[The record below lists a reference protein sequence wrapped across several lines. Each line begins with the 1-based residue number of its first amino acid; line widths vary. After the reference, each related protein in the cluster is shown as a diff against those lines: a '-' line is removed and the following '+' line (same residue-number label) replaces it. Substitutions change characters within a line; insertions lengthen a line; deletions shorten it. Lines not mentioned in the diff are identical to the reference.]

1 MTEADAA
8 AFWRG
13 APKVELHL
21 HLEGAAPPALSRA
34 VAARRGVDV
43 AGLFDDAGGYAWA
56 GFAGFLAAYDRVA
69 ALYATPE
76 DEAALA
82 EAVLRACAAE
92 GVIYAEVFLSPDHA
106 GAAHAGFGRWAEHLA
121 AVSAGADAAER
132 ATGIVARFIPLCVR
146 HLGPEAAV
154 RAATLAARSAHPRV
168 VGFGMAGD
176 ERRFAPAD
184 FAPAFAIAREAG
196 LGLTAH
202 AGEFGGPD
210 SVRAALDALGL
221 ARIGHGVRAIE
232 DAALTARLAA
242 EGVMLEVC
250 PGSNI
255 ALGLWPDRAAHP
267 LRRLRDAGVRVSLS
281 TDDPPFF
288 GADMTREYAGAAAS
302 CGWDAGAMRAITAD
316 ALAAAF
322 CDDALK
328 ARLAARLG

>member
-1 MTEADAA
+1 MTEDDGA
-8 AFWRG
+8 AFWRRE
-13 APKVELHL
+13 PKVALHL

-34 VAARRGVDV
+34 LAARKGVEA
-43 AGLFDDAGGYAWA
+43 AGLFDAGGGYAWA
-56 GFAGFLAAYDRVA
+56 GFGGFLAAYDRVA
-69 ALYATPE
+69 ALYRTAQ
-76 DEAALA
+76 DDAALA

-106 GAAHAGFGRWAEHLA
+106 GPERWDEHLA
-121 AVSAGADAAER
+121 AVSAGAEAAED

-146 HLGPEAAV
+146 HLGPEAAR
-154 RAATLAARSAHPRV
+154 RAATLAARAAHPRV

-176 ERRFAPAD
+176 ERCFAAAD

-210 SVRAALDALGL
+210 SVRAALDALGV
-221 ARIGHGVRAIE
+221 ARVGHGVRAVE
-232 DAALTARLAA
+232 DAALLDRLAA
-242 EGVMLEVC
+242 QGVMLEVC
-250 PGSNI
+250 PGANI
-255 ALGLWPDRAAHP
+255 ALGLYPDRAAHP
-267 LRRLRDAGVRVSLS
+267 LGALRAAGVRVSLS

-288 GADMTREYAGAAAS
+288 HTDMTREYAAAAAA
-302 CGWDAGAMRAITAD
+302 CGWDRATMRAITAD

-328 ARLAARLG
+328 ARLSARLA